1 MRALLALP
9 VIIAQTRLDARAPS
23 FMRPAGAP
31 GGVEATLG
39 WWLTGVSILVV
50 VIIAALVIAAIA
62 RHRGEGDAQGSR
74 QTERAQREVASR
86 ETARWNIVPGLS
98 WIYVGVGITVVIL
111 LVAFGGTLATLAR
124 AARPD
129 RPAPL
134 TLDVVAHQWWWEMR
148 MEDSVPSDA
157 FVTANEVHI
166 PVGVPVRLRVQ
177 SYDVI
182 HSFWIPELGG
192 KIDVIPGQV
201 NESWLR
207 ADRAGVYRGQCAE
220 YCGLQHAKMAL
231 AVIADPPA
239 QYARWAAAQRMA
251 ATPIAPANEST
262 GVAIPGA
269 HGVPRGVT
277 VASLTAPLPQ
287 NTGPAAGEATFVGYC
302 GGCHTVRGTD
312 ALGTV
317 GPDLTHLASRLT
329 IGAGLLDNTPENL
342 TRWVRDP
349 QDVKQGVLMPAM
361 DLRQQQVAAVVAYLE
376 TLH

>member
-1 MRALLALP
+1 MHALLRSGFIL
-9 VIIAQTRLDARAPS
+9 AQTRLDTRSPS
-23 FMRPAGAP
+23 FMRTSGAP
-31 GGVEATLG
+31 GDVEATLG
-39 WWLTGVSILVV
+39 WWLTWISIIVVV
-50 VIIAALVIAAIA
+50 VISALVIAAVA
-62 RHRGEGDAQGSR
+62 RHRGEASENTGAAR
-74 QTERAQREVASR
+74 REVAGR
-86 ETARWNIVPGLS
+86 QATRWKVVPGLS
-98 WIYVGVGITVVIL
+98 WIYIGVGITVVIL
-111 LVAFGGTLATLAR
+111 LVSFGGTLATLAR

-129 RPAPL
+129 RPAPI

-148 MEDSVPSDA
+148 LEDSVPSDA

-166 PVGVPVRLRVQ
+166 PVGVPVHLRVQ

-207 ADRAGVYRGQCAE
+207 ADRPGIYRGQCAE
-220 YCGLQHAKMAL
+220 YCGLQHARMAI

-251 ATPIAPANEST
+251 AAPLALASDSVGMVAPGAQ
-262 GVAIPGA
+262 GVAPG
-269 HGVPRGVT
+269 VK
-277 VASLTAPLPQ
+277 VASLTAPVAQ
-287 NTGPAAGEATFVGYC
+287 NRGADAGAATFVAYC
-302 GGCHTVRGTD
+302 GGCHTVRGTN

-329 IGAGLLDNTPENL
+329 IGAGLLDNTPANL

-349 QDVKQGVLMPAM
+349 QALKQGVLMPRM
-361 DLRQQQVAAVVAYLE
+361 DLRQEQLASVVTYLE

>member
-1 MRALLALP
+1 MRAP
-9 VIIAQTRLDARAPS
+9 FIFAQTRLDTHVPS
-23 FMRPAGAP
+23 YMRPAGAP

-39 WWLTGVSILVV
+39 WWLTGISILVV
-50 VIIAALVIAAIA
+50 VVIAALVIAAIA
-62 RHRGEGDAQGSR
+62 RHRGENRGHTSAGTGEARNRVD
-74 QTERAQREVASR
+74 ER
-86 ETARWNIVPGLS
+86 ETGRWNVVPGLS
-98 WIYVGVGITVVIL
+98 WIYVGVGISVLIL
-111 LVAFGGTLATLAR
+111 LVSFGGTLATLAR

-129 RPAPL
+129 RPAPI

-148 MEDSVPSDA
+148 LEDSVPSDA

-166 PVGVPVRLRVQ
+166 PVGVPVHLRVQ

-192 KIDVIPGQV
+192 KIDVVPGQV

-207 ADRAGVYRGQCAE
+207 ADRPGIYRGQCAE

-239 QYARWAAAQRMA
+239 QFARWAAAQRMA
-251 ATPIAPANEST
+251 ASSIAPSNDST
-262 GVAIPGA
+262 GIVAPGA
-269 HGVPRGVT
+269 QGVAPGTV
-277 VASLTAPLPQ
+277 VASLTAPAAQ
-287 NTGPAAGEATFVGYC
+287 NRGPGAGEATFVAYC

-329 IGAGLLDNTPENL
+329 IGAGLLDNTPANL
-342 TRWVRDP
+342 TRWVRNP
-349 QDVKQGVLMPAM
+349 QAAKRGVLMPAM
-361 DLRQQQVAAVVAYLE
+361 DLRQEQLASVVSYLE